1 MWCRGIV
8 MQNGPLSSGLQCFSA
23 QLLLLGRTKVFGIT
37 GDWHKYMGCH
47 TTGMHKAIDF
57 HTAVVRVGIPFW
69 SHKQIGKS
77 ASEGVLR
84 WFYIIIR
91 QRVCSK
97 DPESHRFDIKNLSP

>member
-1 MWCRGIV
+1 
-8 MQNGPLSSGLQCFSA
+8 MQDGPLSSGLQCFSA

-37 GDWHKYMGCH
+37 GDRHLYTSYH
-47 TTGMHKAIDF
+47 TKRMHMAMRY

-91 QRVCSK
+91 QRMCSK
-97 DPESHRFDIKNLSP
+97 DPEPQI